1 MESLAYFVMALL
13 LVQVLVGAV
22 ALTFAIINR
31 ANGKFRITSHILI
44 GLLALQMLWG
54 FSIAPAFGFISLAFL
69 TIAVIVRYAK
79 ARD

>member
-13 LVQVLVGAV
+13 LVQFLIGAV
-22 ALTFAIINR
+22 AVTFAIINR
-31 ANGKFRITSHILI
+31 VNGKLRITSHVFI

-54 FSIAPAFGFISLAFL
+54 FSIAPAFGYISLALL
-69 TIAVIVRYAK
+69 TIAVLARYLK